1 MKNKNMRLKTTTLFV
16 LSLIAWLNA
25 TAQQTVNMKFGKPTK
40 EELQMT
46 TYADDSSAA
55 AVVLCRLTDVNFTIQ
70 QNGYLVD
77 YHEKI
82 RIKILKPEGVR
93 WANMTIPY
101 YKTGKD
107 KNKLKVSKFSL
118 MTGDVNGNFL
128 QSGSFLDNAMGNFG
142 EESVEDLKVVAY
154 NLEGSKTKK
163 STLKKKDVVKEQLN
177 DEEYQLRFTAPD
189 VKVGTVIECEYTV
202 HSDLFYMIHDWY
214 AQCEIPVVYAKLY
227 MDVPCYLIYHM
238 EEQGIQRLN
247 CQCITGSM
255 NYKLESDPLAA
266 PVNVRT
272 NRYTC
277 VGRNLKGIA
286 RDVNVWNVNDYYAG
300 IIMEL
305 KSFSLPNTM
314 MMDCIKSW
322 EQVDQLLLDDEDL
335 GKPLNNHSP
344 LRQEIAD
351 AKMTEIA
358 SLKERTEAVCQLVAS
373 RVKWNGKYALWP
385 RSTDETL
392 KEGSGSNADI
402 NMLLIQSLKDAGL
415 DASPIVLRSRD
426 KGLLPHNFPSL
437 RKLTTFIVTVENGS
451 SPIYVDASMG
461 GKTNLLP
468 ATLLVE
474 RARLLQKGKKSHWVN
489 LRHVTSATRR

>member
-101 YKTGKD
+101 YKTDKD

-128 QSGSFLDNAMGNFG
+128 QSGSFLDNAMGDFG

-163 STLKKKDVVKEQLN
+163 SSLKKKDVVKEQLN

-300 IIMEL
+300 IIMEPEEFQSAEHHDDGL
-305 KSFSLPNTM
+305 Y
-314 MMDCIKSW
+314 
-322 EQVDQLLLDDEDL
+322 QVV
-335 GKPLNNHSP
+335 GTGRP
-344 LRQEIAD
+344 A
-351 AKMTEIA
+351 A
-358 SLKERTEAVCQLVAS
+358 
-373 RVKWNGKYALWP
+373 
-385 RSTDETL
+385 
-392 KEGSGSNADI
+392 
-402 NMLLIQSLKDAGL
+402 AG
-415 DASPIVLRSRD
+415 
-426 KGLLPHNFPSL
+426 
-437 RKLTTFIVTVENGS
+437 
-451 SPIYVDASMG
+451 
-461 GKTNLLP
+461 
-468 ATLLVE
+468 
-474 RARLLQKGKKSHWVN
+474 
-489 LRHVTSATRR
+489 

>member
-1 MKNKNMRLKTTTLFV
+1 M
-16 LSLIAWLNA
+16 
-25 TAQQTVNMKFGKPTK
+25 
-40 EELQMT
+40 
-46 TYADDSSAA
+46 
-55 AVVLCRLTDVNFTIQ
+55 
-70 QNGYLVD
+70 
-77 YHEKI
+77 
-82 RIKILKPEGVR
+82 
-93 WANMTIPY
+93 
-101 YKTGKD
+101 
-107 KNKLKVSKFSL
+107 
-118 MTGDVNGNFL
+118 GD
-128 QSGSFLDNAMGNFG
+128 FG

-163 STLKKKDVVKEQLN
+163 SSLKKKDVVKEQLN

-335 GKPLNNHSP
+335 GKPLSHHSP
-344 LRQEIAD
+344 LRQEITD
-351 AKMTEIA
+351 AKMMEIA

-426 KGLLPHNFPSL
+426 RGLLPHNFPSL

>member
-101 YKTGKD
+101 YKTDKD

-128 QSGSFLDNAMGNFG
+128 QSGSFLDNAMGDFG

-163 STLKKKDVVKEQLN
+163 SSLKKKDVVKEQLN

-335 GKPLNNHSP
+335 GKPLSHHSP
-344 LRQEIAD
+344 LRQ
-351 AKMTEIA
+351 
-358 SLKERTEAVCQLVAS
+358 
-373 RVKWNGKYALWP
+373 
-385 RSTDETL
+385 
-392 KEGSGSNADI
+392 
-402 NMLLIQSLKDAGL
+402 
-415 DASPIVLRSRD
+415 
-426 KGLLPHNFPSL
+426 
-437 RKLTTFIVTVENGS
+437 
-451 SPIYVDASMG
+451 
-461 GKTNLLP
+461 
-468 ATLLVE
+468 
-474 RARLLQKGKKSHWVN
+474 
-489 LRHVTSATRR
+489 